1 MTIEFEYWWLL
12 VLPLFF
18 TLGWIAARVD
28 IKQLIAESTALP
40 AAYFKGLNFLISN
53 QYDKAIEA
61 FSEAMQANTDSLE
74 LHFALGSLF
83 RRTGETDR
91 AINMHLNLLDKKEL
105 TDNQRS
111 AVKAELAQDYL
122 KAGLYDRAEELFKGL
137 NDTRYRQPAL
147 HALQE
152 IYVREREWTRAI
164 ETATELERLSG
175 VSFRIQIAQYY
186 CELAMNDIIAQKL
199 DTARIQLHKALDANK
214 NCVRANVLLGDLE
227 ASTGAHKAAISHWKR
242 IEYQQPEYLGL
253 IANKMLKSF
262 RALEPE
268 PDKPEPGIPEP
279 GIPDSGKPEPGKPE
293 QNQSEL
299 GDQLKQGLAQLN
311 MYIETYKLPSL
322 MSALYEATLVE
333 EGAEKAAKLARNEL
347 IRQPSLTTLDQLLQ
361 ARAMADETIV
371 ADNKQNNNQDIQL
384 MQQTVRNAIGNRTAY
399 HCDQCGFRAKQ
410 HHWQCPA
417 CNAWESL
424 PAEPSEWLSREM
436 TIKKK

>member
-40 AAYFKGLNFLISN
+40 AAYFKGLNFLISD
-53 QYDKAIEA
+53 QHDKAVEA

-74 LHFALGSLF
+74 LHFALGGLF

-105 TDNQRS
+105 TDNQKN

-122 KAGLYDRAEELFKGL
+122 KAGLYDRAEELFKSL
-137 NDTRYRQPAL
+137 NDTRYRQPSL
-147 HALQE
+147 HALLE

-175 VSFRIQIAQYY
+175 VSFRIQIAQYF
-186 CELAMNDIIAQKL
+186 CELAVNDIIAHKL
-199 DTARIQLHKALDANK
+199 DAARNQLHKALDSNK
-214 NCVRANVLLGDLE
+214 NCVRANVLLGELE
-227 ASTGAHKAAISHWKR
+227 ASIGAHQAAISHWKH
-242 IEYQQPEYLGL
+242 IEFQQPEYLGL
-253 IANKMLKSF
+253 IANKMLKSY

-268 PDKPEPGIPEP
+268 H
-279 GIPDSGKPEPGKPE
+279 
-293 QNQSEL
+293 

-311 MYIETYKLPSL
+311 AYLETYKLPSL

-361 ARAMADETIV
+361 ARAMADETTIV
-371 ADNKQNNNQDIQL
+371 GKKQSNNQDIQL
-384 MQQTVRNAIGNRTAY
+384 MQQTVRNAIGNRAAY
-399 HCDQCGFRAKQ
+399 HCNQCGFRAKH

-424 PAEPSEWLSREM
+424 PAEPSEAVSREM
-436 TIKKK
+436 TVKKNNAK

>member
-1 MTIEFEYWWLL
+1 MTVEFEYWWLL

-28 IKQLIAESTALP
+28 IKQLLSESTTLP
-40 AAYFKGLNFLISN
+40 AAYFKGLNFLISD
-53 QYDKAIEA
+53 QHDKAVEA

-105 TDNQRS
+105 TENQRS

-137 NDTRYRQPAL
+137 DDTRYRQPAL
-147 HALQE
+147 NALLE
-152 IYVREREWTRAI
+152 IYVREREWAQAI
-164 ETATELERLSG
+164 TTATELERLSG
-175 VSFRIQIAQYY
+175 VPFRVEIAQYY
-186 CELAMNDIIAQKL
+186 CELAMNELIARNQ
-199 DTARIQLHKALDANK
+199 DAARIQLNLALDANK
-214 NCVRANVLLGDLE
+214 NCVRANVMLGDLE
-227 ASTGAHKAAISHWKR
+227 ASNGAHQAAISHWKR
-242 IEYQQPEYLGL
+242 IEFQQPEYLGL
-253 IANKMLKSF
+253 VANKMLKSY
-262 RALEPE
+262 RA
-268 PDKPEPGIPEP
+268 
-279 GIPDSGKPEPGKPE
+279 S
-293 QNQSEL
+293 
-299 GDQLKQGLAQLN
+299 DQLKAGLAQLN
-311 MYIETYKLPSL
+311 SYLETYKLSSL

-347 IRQPSLTTLDQLLQ
+347 IRQPNLTTLDQLLQ
-361 ARAMADETIV
+361 ARAMADETK
-371 ADNKQNNNQDIQL
+371 KQSNNQDIQL
-384 MQQTVRNAIGNRTAY
+384 MQQTVRNAIGNRAAY

-424 PAEPSEWLSREM
+424 PAEPTEAISREM
-436 TIKKK
+436 TIKK

>member
-40 AAYFKGLNFLISN
+40 AAYFKGLNFLISD
-53 QYDKAIEA
+53 QHDKAVEA
-61 FSEAMQANTDSLE
+61 FSEAVQANTDSLE

-83 RRTGETDR
+83 RRTGETER

-147 HALQE
+147 HALLE

-199 DTARIQLHKALDANK
+199 DSTRNQLHKALDSNK

-227 ASTGAHKAAISHWKR
+227 ASTGAHQSAISYWKR
-242 IEYQQPEYLGL
+242 IEFQQPEYLGL
-253 IANKMLKSF
+253 IANKMLKSY

-268 PDKPEPGIPEP
+268 H
-279 GIPDSGKPEPGKPE
+279 
-293 QNQSEL
+293 

-311 MYIETYKLPSL
+311 AYLETYKLPSL

-347 IRQPSLTTLDQLLQ
+347 IRQPSLTTLDQLLR
-361 ARAMADETIV
+361 ARAMADETTAV
-371 ADNKQNNNQDIQL
+371 AKKPSNNQDIQL
-384 MQQTVRNAIGNRTAY
+384 MQQTVRNAIGNRAAY

-424 PAEPSEWLSREM
+424 PAEPSEAVSREM
-436 TIKKK
+436 TVKKK